1 MLGYV
6 SDLYSGYVASHH
18 FNMYGSTLIHL
29 PLPKLVVFYNGEK
42 GTEDEI
48 TLFLNASFEEMHRNE
63 ADVEVRVRMININLG
78 HNRPLLDQCKPL
90 EEYSW
95 LVNEIRTTKKSYS
108 GLNMPEVI
116 NRALD
121 SMPKDYEIRQFL
133 IKHRAEVVGMLDREY
148 NEENI
153 RELFMEDGRREERAN
168 TERERTRAET
178 AEARIKEL
186 EAELAKVNK
195 ANSDQ

>member
-1 MLGYV
+1 
-6 SDLYSGYVASHH
+6 
-18 FNMYGSTLIHL
+18 
-29 PLPKLVVFYNGEK
+29 
-42 GTEDEI
+42 
-48 TLFLNASFEEMHRNE
+48 
-63 ADVEVRVRMININLG
+63 
-78 HNRPLLDQCKPL
+78 
-90 EEYSW
+90 
-95 LVNEIRTTKKSYS
+95 
-108 GLNMPEVI
+108 
-116 NRALD
+116 
-121 SMPKDYEIRQFL
+121 
-133 IKHRAEVVGMLDREY
+133 MLDREY